1 VTVDDNQIVHRIG
14 ELAAEEQ
21 RLEEAHVGEGLSD
34 EELAR
39 KRQLEVTLDQLWDVL
54 RQRRAKRHAGQDP
67 DTASERAPETV
78 EGYLQ

>member
-1 VTVDDNQIVHRIG
+1 MDDQEIVKRIG

-34 EELAR
+34 TELAR
-39 KRQLEVTLDQLWDVL
+39 KRDLEVTLDEMWDLL
-54 RQRRAKRHAGQDP
+54 RQRRALRNTGGDP
-67 DTASERAPETV
+67 DSAVERPGSTV

>member
-1 VTVDDNQIVHRIG
+1 MDDQQIVTRIN

-34 EELAR
+34 EERRR
-39 KRQLEVTLDQLWDVL
+39 KQELEVTLDQLWDML
-54 RQRRAKRHAGQDP
+54 RQRRAKRSAGQDP
-67 DTASERAPETV
+67 DQAHERSAGTV

>member
-1 VTVDDNQIVHRIG
+1 MDDKEIVERIS

-34 EELAR
+34 DELAR
-39 KRQLEVTLDQLWDVL
+39 KRDLEVTLDQLWDML
-54 RQRRAKRHAGQDP
+54 RQRRAKRNAGQDP
-67 DTASERAPETV
+67 DAASRAHAGTV

>member
-1 VTVDDNQIVHRIG
+1 MDDRQIVERIS

-34 EELAR
+34 DELAR
-39 KRQLEVTLDQLWDVL
+39 KRALEVTLDQLWDTL
-54 RQRRAKRHAGQDP
+54 RQRRAKRSAGQDP
-67 DTASERAPETV
+67 DGVQPRSTDTV

>member
-1 VTVDDNQIVHRIG
+1 MDDNEIVARISQ
-14 ELAAEEQ
+14 LAEEEQ

-34 EELAR
+34 DELAR
-39 KRQLEVTLDQLWDVL
+39 KRQLEVTLDQLWDTL

-67 DTASERAPETV
+67 DSAQPRSADTV

>member
-1 VTVDDNQIVHRIG
+1 MDDQEIVKRIG

-39 KRQLEVTLDQLWDVL
+39 KRDLEVTLDEMWDLL
-54 RQRRAKRHAGQDP
+54 RQRRAKRRAGQDP
-67 DTASERAPETV
+67 DVAQQRSADTV

>member
-1 VTVDDNQIVHRIG
+1 MDDKQIVDRIS

-34 EELAR
+34 DELAR
-39 KRQLEVTLDQLWDVL
+39 KRDLEVTLDQLWDTL

-67 DTASERAPETV
+67 ETAQPRSADTV
-78 EGYLQ
+78 ERYLQ